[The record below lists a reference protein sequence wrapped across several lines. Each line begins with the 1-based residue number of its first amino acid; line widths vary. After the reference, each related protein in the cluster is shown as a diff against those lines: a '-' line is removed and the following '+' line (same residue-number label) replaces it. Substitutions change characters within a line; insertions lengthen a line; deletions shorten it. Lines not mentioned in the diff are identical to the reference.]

1 VSDIDDR
8 IRSALRARAGQITD
22 ADLPPSPVPAPG
34 EPPRVAP
41 RPRWTG
47 RWLPPTL
54 AAAAVIAVLAVTF
67 AVISVVR
74 SDHARPAHTPTAPPS
89 VITSP
94 PPSPVSPTTLPASP
108 TTSPASPSTPPASP
122 SAPPTASSAPPT
134 ASSAPPASPT
144 SPASPT
150 NPPAAAPFDLG
161 YQPLWPFATLADAQ
175 EWQASNRAGGH
186 QPWHADAAETALSFT
201 QGFLGFSEIN
211 LVTSNQ
217 VDGIG
222 AHVGVGYRDSGGRLH
237 TAAVLHLVRFG
248 TDRDSPWE
256 VVGSDDTTFSLET
269 PAYGSVVASPV
280 KVGGHITGVDENI
293 RVSVRQRSSSAPIGA
308 YCCVPAGTGPWGAT
322 VSYSGA
328 TDIVLTI
335 VASTG
340 GHLQEVERFAIQGV
354 RTR

>member
-8 IRSALRARAGQITD
+8 IRSALLARANQITE
-22 ADLPPSPVPAPG
+22 ADLPPSPVPAPD
-34 EPPRVAP
+34 EAPRVAP
-41 RPRWTG
+41 PPRWTG
-47 RWLPPTL
+47 RWLPPAL
-54 AAAAVIAVLAVTF
+54 AAAAVVAVLAGSF

-74 SDHARPAHTPTAPPS
+74 SEHARPAHNPTPPS
-89 VITSP
+89 VMTTP
-94 PPSPVSPTTLPASP
+94 PPSPASPTTLPASP
-108 TTSPASPSTPPASP
+108 TTSPTSPSTLPASPSTPPASP
-122 SAPPTASSAPPT
+122 SAPPTSPSA
-134 ASSAPPASPT
+134 PASPT
-144 SPASPT
+144 SPAGPA

-161 YQPLWPFATLADAQ
+161 YQPVWPFATLADAQ
-175 EWQASNRAGGH
+175 KWQASNRTGGH
-186 QPWHADAAETALSFT
+186 QPWHADAGQTALSFT

-217 VDGIG
+217 VDAIG
-222 AHVGVGYRDSGGRLH
+222 AHVGVGYRDPGGRLH

-256 VVGSDDTTFSLET
+256 VVGSDDATFSLET

-293 RVSVRQRSSSAPIGA
+293 RVSVRQPSSSAPIGT
-308 YCCVPAGTGPWGAT
+308 YCCLPAGTGPWGAT
-322 VSYSGA
+322 VPFSGA
-328 TDIVLTI
+328 TDSVLTI